1 VGSLVNLHNALST
14 APGQYFS
21 YNGGS
26 TNVAVYNTLDNGND
40 YADFITNCAHVQDAQ
55 GCLGQDLEI
64 NNDGGAEI
72 KTLDAIG
79 FNQNTVP
86 EPGTVSLFAVGF
98 AGLVAYRR
106 RRRA

>member
-1 VGSLVNLHNALST
+1 
-14 APGQYFS
+14 
-21 YNGGS
+21 
-26 TNVAVYNTLDNGND
+26 VYNTLDNGND

-86 EPGTVSLFAVGF
+86 EPGTVSLFAVGL

-106 RRRA
+106 RRGA